1 MRTSEGDQ
9 LGAAGRAGQFEKRVG
24 VCPVGAGGA
33 PGARALWSASRRRR
47 RELRRRWRGRVASG
61 ATSAARGR
69 RRKPCLLAPQPE
81 EASAELATAR
91 GCARR
96 SGRLALPR
104 CCPLLRP
111 APAPAPDP
119 AVSRSGRVGVAVPA
133 SCPPLCCLFPLA
145 FLPSLPP
152 CPGLAA
158 RSLFGGGG
166 GGGLLNGEG
175 GGAGPCCGRVEVSW
189 RGYPPPPPPTPLLVS
204 DSPAVV

>member
-1 MRTSEGDQ
+1 MRTSGGDQ
-9 LGAAGRAGQFEKRVG
+9 LGAAGRAGQFEQRVG

-81 EASAELATAR
+81 EASAEPATAR

-119 AVSRSGRVGVAVPA
+119 AVSRSGRVGGAVPA
-133 SCPPLCCLFPLA
+133 SCAPLCCLFPLA
-145 FLPSLPP
+145 FLHLTASLPRLG
-152 CPGLAA
+152 CPEPFWG
-158 RSLFGGGG
+158 
-166 GGGLLNGEG
+166 
-175 GGAGPCCGRVEVSW
+175 VT
-189 RGYPPPPPPTPLLVS
+189 PPPPPPPLLVS

>member
-1 MRTSEGDQ
+1 MRMSGGGR
-9 LGAAGRAGQFEKRVG
+9 LGAAGRAGQFGKRVG
-24 VCPVGAGGA
+24 VCSVGAGGA
-33 PGARALWSASRRRR
+33 PGARARWSASRRRR
-47 RELRRRWRGRVASG
+47 RELRRRWRGRAASG

-81 EASAELATAR
+81 EASPEPPTAR

-119 AVSRSGRVGVAVPA
+119 AVSRPGRVGGAVPA

-145 FLPSLPP
+145 FLHLPACLPSLG
-152 CPGLAA
+152 CPEPFLVGMLA
-158 RSLFGGGG
+158 GG
-166 GGGLLNGEG
+166 
-175 GGAGPCCGRVEVSW
+175 C
-189 RGYPPPPPPTPLLVS
+189 
-204 DSPAVV
+204 